1 MFLVHMNARS
11 DRVASYSK
19 EKTAEMSFVTKHVTS
34 VKSKS
39 LFMHRKTLCLCA
51 ERNAPFSTLKH
62 NV

>member
-1 MFLVHMNARS
+1 MFLVHMNAHS

-39 LFMHRKTLCLCA
+39 LCMHRKTRA
-51 ERNAPFSTLKH
+51 KVKGIVLKEMH
-62 NV
+62 HFQL